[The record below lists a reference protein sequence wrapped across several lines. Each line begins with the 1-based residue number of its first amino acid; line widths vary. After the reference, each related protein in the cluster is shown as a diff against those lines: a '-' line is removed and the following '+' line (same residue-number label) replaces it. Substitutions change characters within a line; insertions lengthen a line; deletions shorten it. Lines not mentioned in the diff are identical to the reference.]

1 MTMFLSNHHDF
12 QRSHAHQTYSLNHWT
27 LPSSPSAA
35 RKAIESI
42 SMTMPQSA
50 HPVPSPLTRDGSK
63 VAHALEVA
71 RDSPEGSQDPKVCNI
86 LDTALAQIWAKLQA
100 QPDTYVMTR
109 DEFAVFNFFQHRF
122 IGNELAVAAR
132 KRYWDNVG
140 A

>member
-1 MTMFLSNHHDF
+1 MTMFLSNHRDF
-12 QRSHAHQTYSLNHWT
+12 QRTRAYQTYSPTHWT
-27 LPSSPSAA
+27 LPSSPSSA

-42 SMTMPQSA
+42 SLTMPQSA
-50 HPVPSPLTRDGSK
+50 HPVPSPSTGGGSK

-71 RDSPEGSQDPKVCNI
+71 RDSPEGSQDPKICNI
-86 LDTALAQIWAKLQA
+86 LETALAQIWAKLQA
-100 QPDTYVMTR
+100 EPDTYVMTR

-122 IGNELAVAAR
+122 VGNELAVAAR